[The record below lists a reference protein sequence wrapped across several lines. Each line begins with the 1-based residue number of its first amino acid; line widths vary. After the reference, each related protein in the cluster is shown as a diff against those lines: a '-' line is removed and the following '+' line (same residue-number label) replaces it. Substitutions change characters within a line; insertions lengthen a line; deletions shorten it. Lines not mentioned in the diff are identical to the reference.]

1 MGFRIVSHKFVAI
14 GSGPKA
20 ITYGKCVGEDGGI
33 CHASKEKLWF
43 SLQAFG
49 VRKGSPIHA
58 SIIDQLYGSGKIEIF
73 FSLKCI
79 QRDFN
84 MAILWWIATGS
95 NKKMEGDIA
104 FKYTDPS
111 KALWTRRLTQ
121 GEIALEVNQ
130 FQLQFVVL
138 GSGLILS
145 IVLFLCEV
153 IHG

>member
-1 MGFRIVSHKFVAI
+1 MDR
-14 GSGPKA
+14 
-20 ITYGKCVGEDGGI
+20 
-33 CHASKEKLWF
+33 
-43 SLQAFG
+43 
-49 VRKGSPIHA
+49 
-58 SIIDQLYGSGKIEIF
+58 
-73 FSLKCI
+73 LKKKHLLPI

-95 NKKMEGDIA
+95 NKKMESDIA
-104 FKYTDPS
+104 LQYMDPR

-145 IVLFLCEV
+145 IFLFFCEV
-153 IHG
+153 IHGSYLNHMEKKLPIQKEKNTAWEKNLFDSKTLANVTEDVPGSGRAK